1 MYVVEEGSSLP
12 VAVIAGS
19 VVGIVV
25 LVAVAFLLIIFVVL
39 VAFRRQSKLKDQ
51 KLVNLLSQMETMELD
66 MADQCKQGESF

>member
-1 MYVVEEGSSLP
+1 MYFVEGGSSLS
-12 VAVIAGS
+12 AGVITGT

-25 LVAVAFLLIIFVVL
+25 LVALVFLVVICFVL
-39 VAFRRQSKLKDQ
+39 VTFRRQSKLKDQ